1 MNITAYVT
9 HPMNPGGFFWQVFD
23 VTSNVEE
30 CVAARGYI
38 MDRYVINKT
47 APKKAPYKRK
57 EVVHVESAGAHLFN
71 VWNSGKVCHHA

>member
-57 EVVHVESAGAHLFN
+57 EVVHVESPGAHLFN